1 MRKWLVYLTLFLS
14 ILTIAIDL
22 IVLINS
28 FLGGEL
34 TTRFSL
40 KVLATLIVTGAV
52 FGYYFYDL
60 RTDGGD
66 NKTGKMFAYGSALL
80 VVASLVWAFAVIGSP
95 MNERLRRFDDQRVN
109 DLQNIQYQVIN
120 YWQSKGKLP
129 ADLNALSDS
138 ISGYNAPA
146 DPQTKAEYVYR
157 VTGERNFQLCA
168 EFNLPST
175 TNGANNR
182 TIAKPI
188 GYGSDNWNH
197 GKGEGC
203 FDRTIDVEL
212 YPVKPVPVR

>member
-1 MRKWLVYLTLFLS
+1 
-14 ILTIAIDL
+14 
-22 IVLINS
+22 
-28 FLGGEL
+28 
-34 TTRFSL
+34 
-40 KVLATLIVTGAV
+40 
-52 FGYYFYDL
+52 
-60 RTDGGD
+60 
-66 NKTGKMFAYGSALL
+66 MFAYGSALL